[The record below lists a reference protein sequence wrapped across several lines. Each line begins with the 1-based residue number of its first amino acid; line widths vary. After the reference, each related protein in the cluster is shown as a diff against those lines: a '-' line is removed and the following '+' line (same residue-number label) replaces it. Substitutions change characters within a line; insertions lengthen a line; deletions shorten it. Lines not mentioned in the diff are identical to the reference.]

1 MGKWVSSVLE
11 LEEAGAPEL
20 DLKFAE
26 IIAVATFSRRQELMK
41 VLTELV
47 FRQSQDSYL
56 MDYNYNIETTLSSD
70 IY

>member
-1 MGKWVSSVLE
+1 MLE

-56 MDYNYNIETTLSSD
+56 MDYNYNVETTLSSD